1 MLETEDRSGV
11 TVLRLRH
18 GKVNALDTELLRA
31 ITAAMQDLDPAAAVV
46 ITGHGSAFSAG
57 VDLKRIVDGGQA
69 YVREFLPALT
79 QTFLAVFDH
88 PGPVVAAVNGHAIAG
103 GCVLAAACDV
113 RLMSGGRIGLS
124 ELSVGVPFP
133 TVALEI
139 MRHAVGPAVG
149 NLVLT
154 ARLLHA
160 AQAQS
165 IGLIHDVEA
174 PEALLDSAVAHAQA
188 MAKIPAEVFALSKR
202 QVQLPARAAMDGHEA
217 DEQAIATS
225 WESLG
230 TRDAIAAY
238 MAGLARTGTA
248 REA

>member
-11 TVLRLRH
+11 TVLRLKH

-31 ITAAMQDLDPAAAVV
+31 ITAAMQGLDPTAAVV

-79 QTFLAVFDH
+79 ETFLAVFDH
-88 PGPVVAAVNGHAIAG
+88 PGPAVAAVNGHAIAG

-133 TVALEI
+133 TVAMEI
-139 MRHAVGPAVG
+139 MRYAVGPAAG
-149 NLVLT
+149 NVVLT
-154 ARLLHA
+154 ARLLQA

-165 IGLIHDVEA
+165 IGLIHDVEP
-174 PEALLDSAVAHAQA
+174 PEALLDSAVAQAEA

-202 QVQLPARAAMDGHEA
+202 QLQLPARAAMDGHDA
-217 DEQAIATS
+217 DEEAVAAG
-225 WESLG
+225 WESNG
-230 TRDAIAAY
+230 TREAIAAY
-238 MAGLARTGTA
+238 MAGLSRTGTA

>member
-11 TVLRLRH
+11 TVLRLKH

-31 ITAAMQDLDPAAAVV
+31 ITAAIGDLDPAAAVV

-57 VDLKRIVDGGQA
+57 VDLKRIVDGGQS

-79 QTFLAVFDH
+79 QTFLAVFNH

-103 GCVLAAACDV
+103 GCVLAAASDV

-139 MRHAVGPAVG
+139 MRHAVGPAAG
-149 NLVLT
+149 SLVLT
-154 ARLLHA
+154 ARLLDA

-174 PEALLDSAVAHAQA
+174 PEALLDSAVALARA
-188 MAKIPAEVFALSKR
+188 MAKTPAEVFALSKR
-202 QVQLPARAAMDGHEA
+202 QLQLPARAAMDGHDA
-217 DEQAIATS
+217 DEEAVAAG
-225 WESLG
+225 WESSG

-238 MAGLARTGTA
+238 LAALGQRGTD
-248 REA
+248 R

>member
-11 TVLRLRH
+11 TVLRLKH
-18 GKVNALDTELLRA
+18 GKVNALDAELLRA
-31 ITAAMQDLDPAAAVV
+31 ITAAMQNLDPAAAVV
-46 ITGHGSAFSAG
+46 LTGHGSAFSAG

-79 QTFLAVFDH
+79 ETFLAVFDH

-103 GCVLAAACDV
+103 GCVLAAAGDV
-113 RLMSGGRIGLS
+113 RLMSGGKIGLS

-133 TVALEI
+133 TVAMEI

-149 NLVLT
+149 GLVLT
-154 ARLLHA
+154 ARLLDA
-160 AQAQS
+160 AQARS
-165 IGLIHDVEA
+165 IGLIHDVA
-174 PEALLDSAVAHAQA
+174 TPETLLGAAVAQAQG
-188 MAKIPAEVFALSKR
+188 MAKIPHEVFALSKR
-202 QVQLPARAAMDGHEA
+202 QLQLPARAAMDGHEA

-238 MAGLARTGTA
+238 LAGLSRTATA
-248 REA
+248 REV

>member
-11 TVLRLRH
+11 TVLRLQH

-31 ITAAMQDLDPAAAVV
+31 ITAAMRDLDPASAVV

-57 VDLKRIVDGGQA
+57 VDLKRIVDGGQP

-79 QTFLAVFDH
+79 EMFLAVFNH

-113 RLMSGGRIGLS
+113 RLMSGGRIGLA
-124 ELSVGVPFP
+124 ELTVGVPFP
-133 TVALEI
+133 TVAIEI
-139 MRHAVGPAVG
+139 MRHAIGPAAG

-154 ARLLHA
+154 ARLLDPG
-160 AQAQS
+160 QARS

-174 PEALLDSAVAHAQA
+174 REALLDSAVALAQA
-188 MAKIPAEVFALSKR
+188 MAKTPAEVFSLSKR
-202 QVQLPARAAMDGHEA
+202 QLQLPARSAMDGHDA
-217 DEQAIATS
+217 DEVTIAAG
-225 WESLG
+225 WESSG
-230 TRDAIAAY
+230 TRDAIAGY
-238 MAGLARTGTA
+238 LASLGQ
-248 REA
+248 REAAR

>member
-11 TVLRLRH
+11 TVLRLKH
-18 GKVNALDTELLRA
+18 GKVNALDTDLLRA
-31 ITAAMQDLDPAAAVV
+31 ITAAMRNLDPAAAVV

-69 YVREFLPALT
+69 YVREFLPALSE
-79 QTFLAVFDH
+79 TFLAVFDH
-88 PGPVVAAVNGHAIAG
+88 PGPAVAAVNGHAIAG

-139 MRHAVGPAVG
+139 MRYAVGPAVG

-174 PEALLDSAVAHAQA
+174 PEALLDSAVAQAQA
-188 MAKIPAEVFALSKR
+188 MGKIPAEVFALSKR
-202 QVQLPARAAMDGHEA
+202 QLQLPARAAMDGHDA
-217 DEQAIATS
+217 DEEAVAAG
-225 WESLG
+225 WESSA

-248 REA
+248 RQS

>member
-11 TVLRLRH
+11 TVLRLQH

-31 ITAAMQDLDPAAAVV
+31 ITAAMRELDPAGAVV

-57 VDLKRIVDGGQA
+57 VDLKRIVDGGQP

-79 QTFLAVFDH
+79 EMFLAVFNH
-88 PGPVVAAVNGHAIAG
+88 PGPALAAVNGHAIAG

-113 RLMSGGRIGLS
+113 RLMSGGRIGLA
-124 ELSVGVPFP
+124 ELTVGVPFP

-139 MRHAVGPAVG
+139 MRHAIGPAAG

-154 ARLLHA
+154 ARLLDA
-160 AQAQS
+160 AQARS

-174 PEALLDSAVAHAQA
+174 PEALLDSAVALAQT
-188 MAKIPAEVFALSKR
+188 MAKTPAEVFSLSKR
-202 QVQLPARAAMDGHEA
+202 QLQLPARAAMDGHDA
-217 DEQAIATS
+217 DEVAIAAG
-225 WESLG
+225 WESSG
-230 TRDAIAAY
+230 TRDAIAGY
-238 MAGLARTGTA
+238 LASLGQRGAA
-248 REA
+248 R

>member
-11 TVLRLRH
+11 TVLRLQH

-31 ITAAMQDLDPAAAVV
+31 ITRAMQGLNPAAAVV
-46 ITGHGSAFSAG
+46 ITGAGSAFSAG
-57 VDLKRIVDGGQA
+57 VDLKRIADGGQA

-79 QTFLAVFDH
+79 ETFLAVFDH

-113 RLMSGGRIGLS
+113 RLMAGGRIGLA

-133 TVALEI
+133 TVAIEI
-139 MRHAVGPAVG
+139 IRHAVGPAAC

-154 ARLLHA
+154 ARLLDA

-174 PEALLDSAVAHAQA
+174 PETLLDSAVALAQT
-188 MAKIPAEVFALSKR
+188 MAKTPADVYSLSKR
-202 QVQLPARAAMDGHEA
+202 QLQRSARDAMDGHGSDEEA
-217 DEQAIATS
+217 IEAGWRS
-225 WESLG
+225 PR
-230 TRDAIAAY
+230 TRDAIVDY
-238 MAGLARTGTA
+238 MASLGQRGSGS
-248 REA
+248 

>member
-11 TVLRLRH
+11 TVLRLKH

-31 ITAAMQDLDPAAAVV
+31 ITAAIGDLEPAAAVV

-113 RLMSGGRIGLS
+113 RLMSGGRIGLA

-133 TVALEI
+133 TVAMEI
-139 MRHAVGPAVG
+139 MRHAVGPAAG

-154 ARLLHA
+154 ARLLDA

-174 PEALLDSAVAHAQA
+174 PEALLDSAVALART
-188 MAKIPAEVFALSKR
+188 MAKTPAEVFLLSKR
-202 QVQLPARAAMDGHEA
+202 QLQLPARAAMDGHDA
-217 DEQAIATS
+217 DEVAIAVG
-225 WESLG
+225 WESSG
-230 TRDAIAAY
+230 TRDAIAGY
-238 MAGLARTGTA
+238 LASLGQRGAA
-248 REA
+248 R

>member
-11 TVLRLRH
+11 TVLRLQH

-31 ITAAMQDLDPAAAVV
+31 ITAAMRDRDPASAVV

-57 VDLKRIVDGGQA
+57 VDLKRIVDGGQP

-79 QTFLAVFDH
+79 EMFLAVFNH

-113 RLMSGGRIGLS
+113 RLMSGGRIGLA
-124 ELSVGVPFP
+124 ELTVGVPFP
-133 TVALEI
+133 TVAIEI
-139 MRHAVGPAVG
+139 MRHAIGPAAG

-154 ARLLHA
+154 ARLLDA

-174 PEALLDSAVAHAQA
+174 PEALLDSAVALAQT
-188 MAKIPAEVFALSKR
+188 MAKTPAEVFLLSKR
-202 QVQLPARAAMDGHEA
+202 QLQLPARAAMDGHDA
-217 DEQAIATS
+217 DEVAIAAG
-225 WESLG
+225 WESSG
-230 TRDAIAAY
+230 TRDAIAGYLSSLGQRGAP
-238 MAGLARTGTA
+238 R
-248 REA
+248 

>member
-11 TVLRLRH
+11 TVLRLKH

-31 ITAAMQDLDPAAAVV
+31 ITAAMQDLDPTAAVV

-57 VDLKRIVDGGQA
+57 VDLKRIVDGGQP

-88 PGPVVAAVNGHAIAG
+88 PGPAVAAVNGHAIAG

-133 TVALEI
+133 TVAMEI
-139 MRHAVGPAVG
+139 MRHAVGPATG

-165 IGLIHDVEA
+165 IGLIHDVA
-174 PEALLDSAVAHAQA
+174 AEALLDSAVARAQA

-202 QVQLPARAAMDGHEA
+202 QIQLPARAAMDGHEA

-238 MAGLARTGTA
+238 MAGLGRTGTA

>member
-11 TVLRLRH
+11 TVLRLHH

-31 ITAAMQDLDPAAAVV
+31 ITAAMRDRDPASAVV

-57 VDLKRIVDGGQA
+57 VDLKRIVDGGQP

-79 QTFLAVFDH
+79 EMFLAVFNH

-113 RLMSGGRIGLS
+113 RLMSGGRIGLA
-124 ELSVGVPFP
+124 ELTVGVPFP
-133 TVALEI
+133 TVAIEI
-139 MRHAVGPAVG
+139 MRHAIGPAAG

-154 ARLLHA
+154 ARLLDA

-174 PEALLDSAVAHAQA
+174 PEALLESAVALAQT
-188 MAKIPAEVFALSKR
+188 MAKTPAEVFLLSKR
-202 QVQLPARAAMDGHEA
+202 QLQLPARAAMDGHDA
-217 DEQAIATS
+217 DEVAIAAG
-225 WESLG
+225 WESSG
-230 TRDAIAAY
+230 TRDAIAGY
-238 MAGLARTGTA
+238 LASLGQRGA
-248 REA
+248 PR

>member
-1 MLETEDRSGV
+1 MLETDDRSGV

-31 ITAAMQDLDPAAAVV
+31 ITAAMRDLDPAAAVV

-57 VDLKRIVDGGQA
+57 VDLKRIVDGGQG

-79 QTFLAVFDH
+79 ETFLAVFEH

-113 RLMSGGRIGLS
+113 RLMSGGRIGLA

-133 TVALEI
+133 TAALEI
-139 MRHAVGPAVG
+139 MRHAVGPAAG
-149 NLVLT
+149 HLVLT
-154 ARLLHA
+154 ARLLDA

-174 PEALLDSAVAHAQA
+174 PESLLDSAVAQA
-188 MAKIPAEVFALSKR
+188 KTMARTPAEVFSLSKR
-202 QVQLPARAAMDGHEA
+202 QLQLPARSAMDGHDA
-217 DEQAIATS
+217 DEEAIAAS
-225 WESLG
+225 WESSGTLNAITGYLAALG
-230 TRDAIAAY
+230 RP
-238 MAGLARTGTA
+238 GTA
-248 REA
+248 R

>member
-11 TVLRLRH
+11 TVLRLKH

-31 ITAAMQDLDPAAAVV
+31 ITAAIGDLEPAAAVV

-57 VDLKRIVDGGQA
+57 VDLKRIVDGGQP

-113 RLMSGGRIGLS
+113 RLMSGGRIGLA

-133 TVALEI
+133 TVAMEI
-139 MRHAVGPAVG
+139 MRHAVGPAAG

-154 ARLLHA
+154 ARLLDG
-160 AQAQS
+160 AQARS

-174 PEALLDSAVAHAQA
+174 PEALLDSAVALAQT
-188 MAKIPAEVFALSKR
+188 MAKTPAEVFSLSKR
-202 QVQLPARAAMDGHEA
+202 QLQLPARAAMDGHDA
-217 DEQAIATS
+217 DEVAIAAG
-225 WESLG
+225 WESSG
-230 TRDAIAAY
+230 TRDAIAGY
-238 MAGLARTGTA
+238 LASLGQRGAA
-248 REA
+248 R

>member
-11 TVLRLRH
+11 TVLRLQH

-31 ITAAMQDLDPAAAVV
+31 ITAAMRDRDPASAVV

-57 VDLKRIVDGGQA
+57 VDLKRIVDGGQP

-79 QTFLAVFDH
+79 EMFLAVFNH

-113 RLMSGGRIGLS
+113 RLMSGGRIGLA
-124 ELSVGVPFP
+124 ELTVGVPFP
-133 TVALEI
+133 TVAIEI
-139 MRHAVGPAVG
+139 MRHAIGPAAG

-154 ARLLHA
+154 ARLLDA

-174 PEALLDSAVAHAQA
+174 PEALLDSAVALAQT
-188 MAKIPAEVFALSKR
+188 MAKTPAEVFLLSKR
-202 QVQLPARAAMDGHEA
+202 QLQLPARAAMDGHDA
-217 DEQAIATS
+217 DEVAIAAG
-225 WESLG
+225 WESSG
-230 TRDAIAAY
+230 TRDAIAGY
-238 MAGLARTGTA
+238 LASLGHGGAA
-248 REA
+248 R

>member
-31 ITAAMQDLDPAAAVV
+31 ITAAMRELDPAGAVV

-57 VDLKRIVDGGQA
+57 VDLKRIVDGGQP

-79 QTFLAVFDH
+79 ETFLAVFSH

-133 TVALEI
+133 TVALEV
-139 MRHAVGPAVG
+139 MRHAVGPAAG

-154 ARLLHA
+154 ARLLDA

-174 PEALLDSAVAHAQA
+174 PEALLDSAVALAQT
-188 MAKIPAEVFALSKR
+188 MAKTPAEVFSLSKR
-202 QVQLPARAAMDGHEA
+202 QLQLPARAAMDGQDA
-217 DEQAIATS
+217 DEVAIAAG
-225 WESLG
+225 WESSG
-230 TRDAIAAY
+230 TRDAIAGY
-238 MAGLARTGTA
+238 LASLGQ
-248 REA
+248 REAAR

>member
-1 MLETEDRSGV
+1 MLETEDRSGA
-11 TVLRLRH
+11 TVLRLKH

-31 ITAAMQDLDPAAAVV
+31 ITAAIGHLDPGAAVV
-46 ITGHGSAFSAG
+46 LTGHGSAFSAG
-57 VDLKRIVDGGQA
+57 VDLKRIVDGGQP

-79 QTFLAVFDH
+79 ETFLAVFNH

-139 MRHAVGPAVG
+139 MRHAVGPAAG

-154 ARLLHA
+154 ARLLDA

-165 IGLIHDVEA
+165 IGLIHDVEG
-174 PEALLDSAVAHAQA
+174 PESLVGSAVARAQA
-188 MAKIPAEVFALSKR
+188 MASIPAEVFALSKR
-202 QVQLPARAAMDGHEA
+202 QLQLPARAAMDGHDA
-217 DEQAIATS
+217 DEVAIAAG
-225 WESLG
+225 WESPG
-230 TRDAIAAY
+230 TRDAIAGY
-238 MAGLARTGTA
+238 LASLGQRGAA
-248 REA
+248 R

>member
-11 TVLRLRH
+11 TVLRLQH

-31 ITAAMQDLDPAAAVV
+31 ITAAMRDRDPASAVV

-57 VDLKRIVDGGQA
+57 VDLKRIVDGGQP

-79 QTFLAVFDH
+79 EMFLAVFNH

-113 RLMSGGRIGLS
+113 RLMSGGRIGLA
-124 ELSVGVPFP
+124 ELTVGVPFP
-133 TVALEI
+133 TVAIEI
-139 MRHAVGPAVG
+139 MRHAIGPAAG

-154 ARLLHA
+154 ARLLDA

-174 PEALLDSAVAHAQA
+174 PEALLDSAVALAQT
-188 MAKIPAEVFALSKR
+188 MAKTPAEVFLLSKR
-202 QVQLPARAAMDGHEA
+202 QLQLPARAAMDGHDA
-217 DEQAIATS
+217 DEVAIAAG
-225 WESLG
+225 WESSG
-230 TRDAIAAY
+230 TRDAIAGY
-238 MAGLARTGTA
+238 LASLGHRGAA
-248 REA
+248 R

>member
-11 TVLRLRH
+11 TVLRLKH

-31 ITAAMQDLDPAAAVV
+31 ITAAMQDLDPTAAVV

-88 PGPVVAAVNGHAIAG
+88 PGPAVAAVNGHAIAG

-139 MRHAVGPAVG
+139 MRHAVGPATG

-165 IGLIHDVEA
+165 IGLIHDVA
-174 PEALLDSAVAHAQA
+174 AEALLDSAVARAQA

-202 QVQLPARAAMDGHEA
+202 QIQLPARAAMDGHEA

-238 MAGLARTGTA
+238 MAGLGRTGTA

>member
-11 TVLRLRH
+11 TVLRLQH

-31 ITAAMQDLDPAAAVV
+31 ITAAMRDRDPASAVV

-57 VDLKRIVDGGQA
+57 VDLKRIVDGGQP

-79 QTFLAVFDH
+79 EMFLAVFNH

-113 RLMSGGRIGLS
+113 RLMSGGRIGLA

-133 TVALEI
+133 TVAIEI
-139 MRHAVGPAVG
+139 MRHAIGPAAG

-154 ARLLHA
+154 ARLLDA
-160 AQAQS
+160 AQAHS

-174 PEALLDSAVAHAQA
+174 PEALLDSAVALAQT
-188 MAKIPAEVFALSKR
+188 MAKTPAEVFLLSKR
-202 QVQLPARAAMDGHEA
+202 QLQLPARAAMDGHDA
-217 DEQAIATS
+217 DEVAIAAG
-225 WESLG
+225 WESPG
-230 TRDAIAAY
+230 TRDAIAGY
-238 MAGLARTGTA
+238 LASLGQRGAA
-248 REA
+248 R

>member
-11 TVLRLRH
+11 TVLRLKH
-18 GKVNALDTELLRA
+18 GKVNALDTDLLRA
-31 ITAAMQDLDPAAAVV
+31 ITAAIGELNPASAVV

-69 YVREFLPALT
+69 YVREFLPALSE
-79 QTFLAVFDH
+79 TFLAVFDH
-88 PGPVVAAVNGHAIAG
+88 PGPAVAAVNGHAIAG

-174 PEALLDSAVAHAQA
+174 PEALLDSAVAQAQA

-202 QVQLPARAAMDGHEA
+202 QVQLPARAAMDGHDA
-217 DEQAIATS
+217 DEEAVAAD
-225 WESLG
+225 WESSA

-248 REA
+248 RQS

>member
-11 TVLRLRH
+11 TVLRLQH

-31 ITAAMQDLDPAAAVV
+31 ITAAMRDRDPASAVV

-57 VDLKRIVDGGQA
+57 VDLKRIVDGGQP

-79 QTFLAVFDH
+79 EMFLAVFNH

-113 RLMSGGRIGLS
+113 RLMSGGRIGLA
-124 ELSVGVPFP
+124 ELTVGVPFP
-133 TVALEI
+133 TVAIEI
-139 MRHAVGPAVG
+139 MRHAIGPAAG

-154 ARLLHA
+154 ARLLDA

-174 PEALLDSAVAHAQA
+174 PEALLDSAVALAQT
-188 MAKIPAEVFALSKR
+188 MAKTPAEVFLLSKR
-202 QVQLPARAAMDGHEA
+202 QLQLPARAAMDGHDA
-217 DEQAIATS
+217 DEVAIAAG
-225 WESLG
+225 WESSG
-230 TRDAIAAY
+230 TRDAIAGYRASLGHRG
-238 MAGLARTGTA
+238 AAR
-248 REA
+248 

>member
-1 MLETEDRSGV
+1 M
-11 TVLRLRH
+11 
-18 GKVNALDTELLRA
+18 
-31 ITAAMQDLDPAAAVV
+31 
-46 ITGHGSAFSAG
+46 
-57 VDLKRIVDGGQA
+57 
-69 YVREFLPALT
+69 
-79 QTFLAVFDH
+79 
-88 PGPVVAAVNGHAIAG
+88 VAAVNGHAIAG

-133 TVALEI
+133 TVAMEI

-149 NLVLT
+149 NMVLT

>member
-11 TVLRLRH
+11 TVLRLKH

-31 ITAAMQDLDPAAAVV
+31 ITAAFQDLDPTAAVV
-46 ITGHGSAFSAG
+46 LTGHGSAFSAG
-57 VDLKRIVDGGQA
+57 VDLKRIVDGGQP

-79 QTFLAVFDH
+79 ETFLAVFNH

-103 GCVLAAACDV
+103 GCVLAAACDA
-113 RLMSGGRIGLS
+113 RLMSGGRIGLA

-154 ARLLHA
+154 ARLLDA
-160 AQAQS
+160 ALMKSAALNWTRVLRERRPKWAARRSSLPGCKRNWKS
-165 IGLIHDVEA
+165 I
-174 PEALLDSAVAHAQA
+174 
-188 MAKIPAEVFALSKR
+188 AEFWSRPMPTLHWRRKS
-202 QVQLPARAAMDGHEA
+202 
-217 DEQAIATS
+217 
-225 WESLG
+225 
-230 TRDAIAAY
+230 
-238 MAGLARTGTA
+238 
-248 REA
+248 

>member
-31 ITAAMQDLDPAAAVV
+31 ITRAMRGLDPAAAVV
-46 ITGHGSAFSAG
+46 ITGAGSAFSAG
-57 VDLKRIVDGGQA
+57 VDLKRVVDGGQD

-79 QTFLAVFDH
+79 ETFLAVFDH

-113 RLMSGGRIGLS
+113 RLMSGGRIGLA

-133 TVALEI
+133 TVAIEI
-139 MRHAVGPAVG
+139 MRHAIGPAAG

-154 ARLLHA
+154 ARLLDA
-160 AQAQS
+160 AQARS

-174 PEALLDSAVAHAQA
+174 PEALLDSAVALAQS
-188 MAKIPAEVFALSKR
+188 MGKTPAEVFSLSKR
-202 QVQLPARAAMDGHEA
+202 QLQQPARSAMVGHDA
-217 DEQAIATS
+217 DEEAIEAGWKS
-225 WESLG
+225 PH
-230 TRDAIAAY
+230 TRDAIADY
-238 MAGLARTGTA
+238 LASLSQRGGA
-248 REA
+248 RP

>member
-11 TVLRLRH
+11 TVLRLQH

-31 ITAAMQDLDPAAAVV
+31 ITAAMRDLDPATAVV

-57 VDLKRIVDGGQA
+57 VDLKRIVDGGQP

-79 QTFLAVFDH
+79 EMFLAVFNH

-113 RLMSGGRIGLS
+113 RLMSGGRIGLA
-124 ELSVGVPFP
+124 ELTVGVPFP
-133 TVALEI
+133 TVAIEI
-139 MRHAVGPAVG
+139 MRHAIGPAAG

-154 ARLLHA
+154 ARLLDA

-174 PEALLDSAVAHAQA
+174 PEALLDSAVALAQT
-188 MAKIPAEVFALSKR
+188 MAKTPAEVFLLSKR
-202 QVQLPARAAMDGHEA
+202 QLQLPARAAMDGHDA
-217 DEQAIATS
+217 DEVAIAAG
-225 WESLG
+225 WESSG
-230 TRDAIAAY
+230 TRDAIAGY
-238 MAGLARTGTA
+238 LASLGHGGAA
-248 REA
+248 R

>member
-11 TVLRLRH
+11 TVLRLQH

-31 ITAAMQDLDPAAAVV
+31 ITAAMRDLDPASAVV

-57 VDLKRIVDGGQA
+57 VDLKRIVDGGQP

-79 QTFLAVFDH
+79 EMFLAVFNH
-88 PGPVVAAVNGHAIAG
+88 PGPAVAAVNGHAIAG

-113 RLMSGGRIGLS
+113 RLMSGGRIGLA
-124 ELSVGVPFP
+124 ELTVGVPFP
-133 TVALEI
+133 TVAIEI
-139 MRHAVGPAVG
+139 MRHAIGPAAG

-154 ARLLHA
+154 ARLLDA

-174 PEALLDSAVAHAQA
+174 PEALLDSAAALAQT
-188 MAKIPAEVFALSKR
+188 MAKTPAEVFLLSKR
-202 QVQLPARAAMDGHEA
+202 QLQLPARAAMDGHDA
-217 DEQAIATS
+217 DEVAIAAG
-225 WESLG
+225 WESSG
-230 TRDAIAAY
+230 TRDAIAGY
-238 MAGLARTGTA
+238 LASLGHRGAA
-248 REA
+248 R

>member
-1 MLETEDRSGV
+1 MLETEARSGV
-11 TVLRLRH
+11 TVLRLKH

-31 ITAAMQDLDPAAAVV
+31 ITAAIGDLEPAAAVV

-113 RLMSGGRIGLS
+113 RLMSGGRIGLA

-133 TVALEI
+133 TVAMEI
-139 MRHAVGPAVG
+139 MRHAVGPAAG

-154 ARLLHA
+154 ARLLDA

-174 PEALLDSAVAHAQA
+174 PEALLDSALALAQT
-188 MAKIPAEVFALSKR
+188 MAKTPAEVFLLSKR
-202 QVQLPARAAMDGHEA
+202 QLQLPARAAMDGHDA
-217 DEQAIATS
+217 DEVAIAVG
-225 WESLG
+225 WESSG
-230 TRDAIAAY
+230 TRDAIAGY
-238 MAGLARTGTA
+238 LASLGQRGAA
-248 REA
+248 R

>member
-1 MLETEDRSGV
+1 MLETEARSGV
-11 TVLRLRH
+11 TVLRLKH

-31 ITAAMQDLDPAAAVV
+31 ITAAIGDLEPAAAVV

-113 RLMSGGRIGLS
+113 RLMSGGRIGLA

-133 TVALEI
+133 TVAMEI
-139 MRHAVGPAVG
+139 MRHAVGPAAG

-154 ARLLHA
+154 ARLLDA

-174 PEALLDSAVAHAQA
+174 PEALLDSALALAQT
-188 MAKIPAEVFALSKR
+188 MAKTPAEVFSLSKR
-202 QVQLPARAAMDGHEA
+202 QLQLPARAAMDGHDA
-217 DEQAIATS
+217 DEVAIAVG
-225 WESLG
+225 WESSG
-230 TRDAIAAY
+230 TRDAIAGY
-238 MAGLARTGTA
+238 LASLGQRGAA
-248 REA
+248 R